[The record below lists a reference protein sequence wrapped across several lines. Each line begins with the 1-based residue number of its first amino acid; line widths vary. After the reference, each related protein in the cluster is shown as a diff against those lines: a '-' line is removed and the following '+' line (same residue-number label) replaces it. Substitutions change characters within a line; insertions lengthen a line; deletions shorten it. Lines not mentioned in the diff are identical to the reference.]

1 MNGNRLRLLIWL
13 IVVLLVFLFPVI
25 VRQSEYILHISI
37 LAAINIM
44 MATSLW
50 LLCSMGY
57 VSFAH
62 AGFMGIGA
70 YTSALLY
77 LKLGWPFWATM
88 PIAATTAAI
97 IASVLS
103 FPVMR
108 TRLVYFFMASWALGE
123 VIKMSFATE
132 YFRGFTGGWD
142 GLFDILPPK
151 LSILGLYIDFSSRIA
166 YYYLAIIFAVATV
179 FIIYKLNR
187 SRIGMIFWSIHESET
202 LAEHVGIHLLKYKV
216 LCFTVACFFA
226 GLSGALF
233 AHYQNFIYPRSFD
246 IWVSEFTLVFV
257 IVGGMATVVGP
268 VIGALVLTILDS
280 LLLPFGFYRVVLFG
294 VILILTVLFLPGGLE
309 SIPQIVRSSVRK
321 FIKVDKEV

>member
-1 MNGNRLRLLIWL
+1 MNGNRLRLLSWL
-13 IVVLLVFLFPVI
+13 IVLLLVFLFPVI

-123 VIKMSFATE
+123 VIKMSF
-132 YFRGFTGGWD
+132 D
-142 GLFDILPPK
+142 
-151 LSILGLYIDFSSRIA
+151 
-166 YYYLAIIFAVATV
+166 
-179 FIIYKLNR
+179 
-187 SRIGMIFWSIHESET
+187 
-202 LAEHVGIHLLKYKV
+202 
-216 LCFTVACFFA
+216 
-226 GLSGALF
+226 
-233 AHYQNFIYPRSFD
+233 
-246 IWVSEFTLVFV
+246 
-257 IVGGMATVVGP
+257 
-268 VIGALVLTILDS
+268 
-280 LLLPFGFYRVVLFG
+280 
-294 VILILTVLFLPGGLE
+294 
-309 SIPQIVRSSVRK
+309 
-321 FIKVDKEV
+321 